1 MCLGDYDFSVIPS
14 PNWTFGFGTS
24 LGLGLGLGGLDLGL
38 GLDNKVVNYLLSNI
52 NINSHLKIMSCLNR
66 QIVIIVASNMR
77 RAQKYVER
85 MKTATGYDT
94 GPIVKK

>member
-1 MCLGDYDFSVIPS
+1 MTIKLSIIC
-14 PNWTFGFGTS
+14 
-24 LGLGLGLGGLDLGL
+24 
-38 GLDNKVVNYLLSNI
+38 YLILI
-52 NINSHLKIMSCLNR
+52 LIVTLKIMSCLNR